1 MTVVGPVAHFGWCTF
16 LTCGK
21 QRFQQPGI
29 PMSQT
34 ANRSMDLATW
44 SLLLLLG
51 FIWGGSFFFGRIA
64 VQHVP
69 PMTLVLFRVA
79 LAAIALHLV
88 FGRLPGFYQTL
99 LSRWRELLVMGLIN
113 NAIPFTLIFLG
124 QTEIGSGLASI
135 LNATTPLWAV
145 LVAQVFT
152 TDEKIT
158 AAKLIGC
165 ALGLA
170 GMVMLIGPAALG
182 IADSPLWAKLAVVG
196 AAISYGFAASFGKR
210 FKGISPR
217 VTATGQLT
225 ASTLIMLPMAFI
237 VDRALD
243 AAGAA
248 RRRHCRHSGAGI
260 GLHRLRL
267 SRLLPDPQRGR
278 RHLRLA
284 GHASCASRR
293 HPAGH
298 PVSGRDPLTHRDAG
312 PRPDCTRALV
322 TGQPAGHKTGRIGR
336 TALSGLRGAGWTQT
350 A

>member
-1 MTVVGPVAHFGWCTF
+1 MP
-16 LTCGK
+16 
-21 QRFQQPGI
+21 
-29 PMSQT
+29 QT

-69 PMTLVLFRVA
+69 PMTLVLFRVGTGRDRSA
-79 LAAIALHLV
+79 PG

-237 VDRALD
+237 VDRPWTLPVPPVDVIAAILAL
-243 AAGAA
+243 ALVSTAFAYLVFFRILSVAGAT
-248 RRRHCRHSGAGI
+248 S
-260 GLHRLRL
+260 
-267 SRLLPDPQRGR
+267 
-278 RHLRLA
+278 
-284 GHASCASRR
+284 AS
-293 HPAGH
+293 
-298 PVSGRDPLTHRDAG
+298 
-312 PRPDCTRALV
+312 LV
-322 TGQPAGHKTGRIGR
+322 TLLVPPAAILLGILFLGETLSLTETLGLGLI
-336 TALSGLRGAGWTQT
+336 ALGLLSLDNRLGIKRGG
-350 A
+350 

>member
-1 MTVVGPVAHFGWCTF
+1 
-16 LTCGK
+16 
-21 QRFQQPGI
+21 
-29 PMSQT
+29 MSQT

-170 GMVMLIGPAALG
+170 GMVLLIGPAALG

-237 VDRALD
+237 VDRPWTLPVPPVDVIAAILAL
-243 AAGAA
+243 ALVSTAFAYLVFFRILSVAGAT
-248 RRRHCRHSGAGI
+248 S
-260 GLHRLRL
+260 
-267 SRLLPDPQRGR
+267 
-278 RHLRLA
+278 
-284 GHASCASRR
+284 AS
-293 HPAGH
+293 
-298 PVSGRDPLTHRDAG
+298 
-312 PRPDCTRALV
+312 LV
-322 TGQPAGHKTGRIGR
+322 TLLVPPAAILLGILFLGETLSLTETLGLGLI
-336 TALSGLRGAGWTQT
+336 ALGLLSLDNRLGIKRGG
-350 A
+350 